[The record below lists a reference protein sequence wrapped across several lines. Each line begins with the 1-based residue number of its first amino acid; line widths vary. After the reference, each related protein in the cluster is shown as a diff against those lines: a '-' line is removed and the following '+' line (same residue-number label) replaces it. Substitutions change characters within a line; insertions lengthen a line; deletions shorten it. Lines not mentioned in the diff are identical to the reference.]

1 MFINHPNGTFE
12 LGKIVYVGVATNS
25 SAAVQE
31 GLITWAKQL
40 DASPEE
46 IVYLVEENSLGKAML
61 DTFPKR
67 PQSIMVRMAPHDI
80 VTSVTTTPL
89 PTDTKVLV
97 VAHLHGAFTT
107 DDDLKALRLFAQKS
121 GILLVVPAMLREDID
136 LSKVDVDSLG
146 YYIKTNIPYKYWR
159 DVLQVDVGIVT
170 VNPNGTG
177 WLGAVAK
184 HRGKVIPESQRVV
197 QLS

>member
-67 PQSIMVRMAPHDI
+67 QQSIMVRMAPHDI

-170 VNPNGTG
+170 VNPNGAG

>member
-1 MFINHPNGTFE
+1 MSINHPNGTFE

-40 DASPEE
+40 NAAPEE
-46 IVYLVEENSLGKAML
+46 IVYLVEENSLGKALL

-67 PQSIMVRMAPHDI
+67 PQSIMLSLPPHDI
-80 VTSVTTTPL
+80 VTAVTTTPL
-89 PTDTKVLV
+89 PTGTKVLV

-107 DDDLKALRLFAQKS
+107 DDDLRALRLFTRKS
-121 GILLVVPAMLREDID
+121 GILLVVPAMLREDMD

-159 DVLQVDVGIVT
+159 DVLQVDIGIVT
-170 VNPNGTG
+170 VNPGGAG